1 MLLPLACAQMSIF
14 IQNRVR
20 DQNTSVFT
28 VELFR
33 KSGFSIQ
40 LRQLKIKRYIKV
52 KLNRAMNIRNNLVNL
67 L

>member
-1 MLLPLACAQMSIF
+1 MLLPLACDQMSIF
-14 IQNRVR
+14 TQNRVR
-20 DQNTSVFT
+20 DQNSSVFT

-33 KSGFSIQ
+33 KRGFSYIA
-40 LRQLKIKRYIKV
+40 KTIKDQYIKV